1 MENTG
6 PTTVTNALAIAEG
19 TNPTADLHNVKIIR
33 KGENGRT
40 EVPVD
45 IQKIMQAK
53 AADAL
58 QDGDILFVPHSGGR
72 RQEEYLQLE
81 AGEGSSDGWLLQRLQ
96 S

>member
-6 PTTVTNALAIAEG
+6 PATVTNALAIAEG

-33 KGENGRT
+33 KGENGHT
-40 EVPVD
+40 EVRVD

-53 AADAL
+53 AADVTL

-81 AGEGSSDGWLLQRLQ
+81 AEGSSDGWSPQRLQ